1 MTSTALDDLF
11 TATEGYH
18 VTRTLLAL
26 WRLGVLQDAG
36 TTGKINAGQYA
47 AEHGWEPA
55 LLQAALDYLVIRG
68 YFLTEDGYFEL
79 SERGHSLAPYFG
91 YLPMHVG
98 AYQPVL
104 TALEDLI
111 RGRERYGAGIRRDE
125 AEMLGGMTALEEHV
139 LGRLTDLTGGATF
152 GKVLDLGCGSG
163 RMLSRILEL
172 NPTVTGVGIDWE
184 QTAVDDATRSLARAG
199 LAGRATVLRGDA
211 ASVGDLPASV
221 TSGTDL
227 IIAMFVMHEIYRQK
241 SGPGVIGCLRD
252 IAALLGTAG
261 RLLMV
266 EVSRIEPVAPRPG
279 LRFIP
284 EYQLIHEFSNQRLAG
299 QQAWRDML
307 SEAGLTVLRT
317 EPAGMCE
324 AFCFV
329 AASQTDGDQT

>member
-1 MTSTALDDLF
+1 MTTTALDDLF

-26 WRLGVLQDAG
+26 WRLGVLKDAS

-47 AEHGWEPA
+47 AERGWEPA
-55 LLQAALDYLVIRG
+55 LLQAALEYLVIRG
-68 YFLTEDGYFEL
+68 YFENADGCFEL

-104 TALEDLI
+104 IALEDLI
-111 RGRERYGAGIRRDE
+111 RGCERYGAGVRRDE
-125 AEMLGGMTALEEHV
+125 VEMLGGMTALEEHV

-163 RMLSRILEL
+163 RVLSRILQL
-172 NPTVTGVGIDWE
+172 NPGVTAVGVDWE
-184 QTAVDDATRSLARAG
+184 QAAVDDAARALARAG
-199 LAGRATVLRGDA
+199 LADRATVLRGDA
-211 ASVGDLPASV
+211 ASVGDLPAGATCGV
-221 TSGTDL
+221 DL
-227 IIAMFVMHEIYRQK
+227 VIAMFVMHEIYRQK

-266 EVSRIEPVAPRPG
+266 EVSRIDPGGPRPG

-284 EYQLIHEFSNQRLAG
+284 EYQLIHEFSNQRLAS
-299 QQAWRDML
+299 QQVWRDML
-307 SEAGLTVLRT
+307 AEAGLTVLRT

-329 AASQTDGDQT
+329 AASRAGGDQS